1 MQRVL
6 DDSAKKQ
13 LEVKII
19 ITLTPYF
26 VHQRCS
32 LHCTL
37 LYHCPVYIYVY
48 VCLGPGLHGG
58 VNVSS
63 GQRGPG
69 SESRKCVVVWRAA
82 D

>member
-1 MQRVL
+1 MLRVL

-13 LEVKII
+13 LEVKI

-32 LHCTL
+32 LHCTS

-69 SESRKCVVVWRAA
+69 SESRKCVIVWRAA